1 MRPNE
6 VRKEADEAK
15 MRFAHIDGDHLT
27 YLNVYHAYKQSEWVC
42 PVNLGQ
48 QYLFCVL
55 HPFTSLS
62 LLPFSFCLWPCA
74 TVLLPFTD
82 KEDTQWCYD
91 NFLSYRSLKSADNV
105 RDQLSHIMDRFNLR
119 RTSTEFTSKDY
130 YLNIRK
136 ALTSGFFMQVDA
148 KGKVEQILSCR
159 V

>member
-6 VRKEADEAK
+6 VKKEADESK

-27 YLNVYHAYKQSEWVC
+27 YLNVYHAYKQSEWVWPSTGTNSTFLC
-42 PVNLGQ
+42 SAPFHFFFFPAFFYCSSPLYNGVA
-48 QYLFCVL
+48 VL
-55 HPFTSLS
+55 
-62 LLPFSFCLWPCA
+62 
-74 TVLLPFTD
+74 TD

-91 NFLSYRSLKSADNV
+91 NFLSHRSLKSADNV
-105 RDQLSHIMDRFNLR
+105 RDQLSRIMDRLNLR

-136 ALTSGFFMQVDA
+136 ALTTGFFMQVERLRREET
-148 KGKVEQILSCR
+148 GQLYR